1 MGIKNQTWLTINFKE
16 DTFDVKLSNES
27 NVIQDIRSVDSEIN
41 IAGMLDKKIIYAMQE
56 IVDAEM
62 NHKQY
67 MQDKKFI
74 KESIM
79 QYKELRQ
86 INVNQHIEK
95 KNGLSYLSWS
105 WAVDQLLQL
114 DDGATWEYL
123 EPKQFGESMMV
134 FCKVTAFGKSR
145 TAQLPVMDFRNQ
157 AIPNPNAYQVNTAM
171 QRCLAKAIS
180 LHGIGLY
187 IYAGED
193 LPLVDQDVM
202 TDHPLK
208 LIAQEVT
215 NQIKLGNTKSAHERC
230 ENLSQED
237 KLGVWSLLN
246 AKTKLALKK
255 YLEA

>member
-1 MGIKNQTWLTINFKE
+1 
-16 DTFDVKLSNES
+16 
-27 NVIQDIRSVDSEIN
+27 
-41 IAGMLDKKIIYAMQE
+41 
-56 IVDAEM
+56 
-62 NHKQY
+62 
-67 MQDKKFI
+67 
-74 KESIM
+74 
-79 QYKELRQ
+79 
-86 INVNQHIEK
+86 
-95 KNGLSYLSWS
+95 
-105 WAVDQLLQL
+105 
-114 DDGATWEYL
+114 
-123 EPKQFGESMMV
+123 MV

-157 AIPNPNAYQVNTAM
+157 AIANPNAYQVNTAM

-193 LPLVDQDVM
+193 LPTVDQDVM

-208 LIAQEVT
+208 LIAEEVT

>member
-1 MGIKNQTWLTINFKE
+1 MNNSPYTWVTIKYQDKL
-16 DTFDVKLSNES
+16 FDLRLSNKE
-27 NVIQDIRSVDSEIN
+27 IIEEIRTVDSEIN
-41 IAGMLDKKIIYAMQE
+41 IAPMLNEKIIHSMQLMAAKTN
-56 IVDAEM
+56 DT
-62 NHKQY
+62 HLK
-67 MQDKKFI
+67 I
-74 KESIM
+74 KECTM

-86 INVNQHIEK
+86 INVSQHIEK

-105 WAVDQLLQL
+105 WALDQLLQL

-123 EPKQFGESMMV
+123 EPKRFGESMMV

-193 LPLVDQDVM
+193 LPI
-202 TDHPLK
+202 TT
-208 LIAQEVT
+208 EVV
-215 NQIKLGNTKSAHERC
+215 A
-230 ENLSQED
+230 
-237 KLGVWSLLN
+237 
-246 AKTKLALKK
+246 
-255 YLEA
+255 

>member
-1 MGIKNQTWLTINFKE
+1 
-16 DTFDVKLSNES
+16 
-27 NVIQDIRSVDSEIN
+27 
-41 IAGMLDKKIIYAMQE
+41 
-56 IVDAEM
+56 
-62 NHKQY
+62 
-67 MQDKKFI
+67 
-74 KESIM
+74 M

-86 INVNQHIEK
+86 INVSQHIEK

-105 WAVDQLLQL
+105 WALDQLLQL
-114 DDGATWEYL
+114 DNDAAWEYL
-123 EPKQFGESMMV
+123 EPKKFGESLMV

-145 TAQLPVMDFRNQ
+145 TAQLPVMDFRNR
-157 AIPNPNAYQVNTAM
+157 AILNPNAYEVNTAM

-193 LPLVDQDVM
+193 LPLRDQDVVK
-202 TDHPLK
+202 DNPLM
-208 LIAQEVT
+208 LIAQEVMD
-215 NQIKLGNTKSAHERC
+215 QIKLGNIKSAHERC
-230 ENLSQED
+230 EQLSQED

>member
-1 MGIKNQTWLTINFKE
+1 MNNSPYTWVTIKYQGKLFDLRLSDKE
-16 DTFDVKLSNES
+16 IIEE
-27 NVIQDIRSVDSEIN
+27 IRTVDSEIN
-41 IAGMLDKKIIYAMQE
+41 IAPMLNEKIIHSMQLMATKTN
-56 IVDAEM
+56 DT
-62 NHKQY
+62 HLK
-67 MQDKKFI
+67 I
-74 KESIM
+74 KECTM

-86 INVNQHIEK
+86 INVSQHIEK

-105 WAVDQLLQL
+105 WALDQLLQL

-123 EPKQFGESMMV
+123 EPKRFGESMMV

-193 LPLVDQDVM
+193 LPI
-202 TDHPLK
+202 TT
-208 LIAQEVT
+208 EVVA
-215 NQIKLGNTKSAHERC
+215 S
-230 ENLSQED
+230 S
-237 KLGVWSLLN
+237 
-246 AKTKLALKK
+246 
-255 YLEA
+255 YL

>member
-1 MGIKNQTWLTINFKE
+1 M
-16 DTFDVKLSNES
+16 
-27 NVIQDIRSVDSEIN
+27 
-41 IAGMLDKKIIYAMQE
+41 
-56 IVDAEM
+56 
-62 NHKQY
+62 H
-67 MQDKKFI
+67 
-74 KESIM
+74 
-79 QYKELRQ
+79 YKELRQ
-86 INVNQHIEK
+86 INVSQHIEK

-105 WAVDQLLQL
+105 WALDQLLQL
-114 DDGATWEYL
+114 DNDATWEYL
-123 EPKQFGESMMV
+123 EPKKFGESLMV

-145 TAQLPVMDFRNQ
+145 TAQLPVMDFRNR
-157 AIPNPNAYQVNTAM
+157 AILNPNAYEVNTAM

-193 LPLVDQDVM
+193 LPIKDQDVVK
-202 TDHPLK
+202 DSPLM

-215 NQIKLGNTKSAHERC
+215 DQIKLGNIKLAHERC
-230 ENLSQED
+230 EQLSQED